1 VSKKKEKESDAAVLA
16 RLRKELAKPHL
27 TKSVRENATKKQIA
41 SWNAGQL
48 NFDKGVRKL
57 SRHLNRVF
65 EAAMTRRQQRSFQ
78 PAMFL
83 SKMGAKSVIALFRG
97 GQAICSQGDAGKEVF
112 YIEKG
117 QVKLTVKSKRGKETV
132 LAILHR
138 GDYLGAGCMTGQAFR
153 TATATALTRS
163 TILIIEKK
171 EMMRALH
178 NGHEFSD
185 HFIGCLLGRNI
196 RIEEDLID
204 QHLCSCEERLARALL
219 LIARYDK
226 IRKPTAV
233 IPKINHGT
241 LGGLIGSTRSRVC
254 YFMNK
259 FKKLGYIEYG
269 ERLRVHNSSL
279 SGVLKD
285 SIFSDLHASRPN

>member
-1 VSKKKEKESDAAVLA
+1 
-16 RLRKELAKPHL
+16 
-27 TKSVRENATKKQIA
+27 
-41 SWNAGQL
+41 
-48 NFDKGVRKL
+48 
-57 SRHLNRVF
+57 
-65 EAAMTRRQQRSFQ
+65 
-78 PAMFL
+78 
-83 SKMGAKSVIALFRG
+83 MGAKSVIALFRE
-97 GQAICSQGDAGKEVF
+97 GQAISSQGDEGKEVF

-138 GDYLGAGCMTGQAFR
+138 GDYLDAGCMTGQAFR
-153 TATATALTRS
+153 TATATAVTRCR
-163 TILIIEKK
+163 ILVIEKK
-171 EMMRALH
+171 EMTRALH
-178 NGHEFSD
+178 YGHEFSD
-185 HFIGCLLGRNI
+185 HFIACLLGRNI

-219 LIARYDK
+219 LIARYDR

-233 IPKINHGT
+233 IPKISQKT

-285 SIFSDLHASRPN
+285 SIFSNLHASRPN

>member
-1 VSKKKEKESDAAVLA
+1 
-16 RLRKELAKPHL
+16 
-27 TKSVRENATKKQIA
+27 
-41 SWNAGQL
+41 
-48 NFDKGVRKL
+48 
-57 SRHLNRVF
+57 
-65 EAAMTRRQQRSFQ
+65 MTRQHQRSFQ
-78 PAMFL
+78 PAAFL
-83 SKMGAKSVIALFRG
+83 TKMGAKSLVALFRE

-117 QVKLTVKSKRGKETV
+117 QVKVTVKSKRGKETV

-138 GDYLGAGCMTGQAFR
+138 GNYLGAGCMTGQAFL
-153 TATATALTRS
+153 TATATAITRC
-163 TILIIEKK
+163 TILVIGKK
-171 EMMRALH
+171 EMTRALH

-185 HFIGCLLGRNI
+185 HFIACLIGRNI

-204 QHLCSCEERLARALL
+204 HHLCSCEERLARALL

-226 IRKPTAV
+226 IRKPIAV
-233 IPKINHGT
+233 IPKITQET

-279 SGVLKD
+279 SSVLKD
-285 SIFSDLHASRPN
+285 SILSDLFASRLN

>member
-1 VSKKKEKESDAAVLA
+1 
-16 RLRKELAKPHL
+16 
-27 TKSVRENATKKQIA
+27 
-41 SWNAGQL
+41 
-48 NFDKGVRKL
+48 
-57 SRHLNRVF
+57 
-65 EAAMTRRQQRSFQ
+65 
-78 PAMFL
+78 
-83 SKMGAKSVIALFRG
+83 MGAKSFIALFRE
-97 GQAICSQGDAGKEVF
+97 GQTICSQDDTGKEVF

-117 QVKLTVKSKRGKETV
+117 HVKVTVKSKRGKETV
-132 LAILHR
+132 LAILDR
-138 GDYLGAGCMTGQAFR
+138 GNYLGAGCMTGQAFL
-153 TATATALTRS
+153 TATATALTRC
-163 TILIIEKK
+163 TLLVIQKK
-171 EMMRALH
+171 EVQRALH

-219 LIARYDK
+219 LVARYDK
-226 IRKPTAV
+226 IRKPTAI
-233 IPKINHGT
+233 IPKISQGT
-241 LGGLIGSTRSRVC
+241 LGGLIGSARSRVN

-279 SGVLKD
+279 SGVLKN

>member
-1 VSKKKEKESDAAVLA
+1 
-16 RLRKELAKPHL
+16 
-27 TKSVRENATKKQIA
+27 
-41 SWNAGQL
+41 
-48 NFDKGVRKL
+48 
-57 SRHLNRVF
+57 
-65 EAAMTRRQQRSFQ
+65 MTRQRQRSFQ
-78 PAMFL
+78 PAVFL
-83 SKMGAKSVIALFRG
+83 TKMGAKSVVALFRE
-97 GQAICSQGDAGKEVF
+97 GQAICSQGDSSKEVF

-117 QVKLTVKSKRGKETV
+117 QVKITVKSKRGKQTV

-138 GDYLGAGCMTGQAFR
+138 GNYLGAGCMTGQTFL
-153 TATATALTRS
+153 TATATALTRC
-163 TILIIEKK
+163 TILVIEKK

-185 HFIGCLLGRNI
+185 HFIACLLGRNI

-233 IPKINHGT
+233 IPKISQET

-259 FKKLGYIEYG
+259 FKKQGYIEYG
-269 ERLRVHNSSL
+269 KGLRVHNSSL

-285 SIFSDLHASRPN
+285 SIFSDLAASRPN

>member
-1 VSKKKEKESDAAVLA
+1 
-16 RLRKELAKPHL
+16 
-27 TKSVRENATKKQIA
+27 
-41 SWNAGQL
+41 
-48 NFDKGVRKL
+48 
-57 SRHLNRVF
+57 
-65 EAAMTRRQQRSFQ
+65 MTRRQQRSFQ
-78 PAMFL
+78 PAVFL
-83 SKMGAKSVIALFRG
+83 TRIGAKSVIALFRE
-97 GQAICSQGDAGKEVF
+97 GQTICSQGDTSKEVF

-117 QVKLTVKSKRGKETV
+117 QVKITVRSKRDKETV

-138 GDYLGAGCMTGQAFR
+138 GDYLGAGCMTGQAFL
-153 TATATALTRS
+153 TATATALSRS

-171 EMMRALH
+171 EMRRALH
-178 NGHEFSD
+178 HGHEFSD

-259 FKKLGYIEYG
+259 FKKRGYIEYG
-269 ERLRVHNSSL
+269 KGLRLHNSSL

-285 SIFSDLHASRPN
+285 SIFSDLRASRPN